1 MHKKTSQNTNKLVS
15 DLSKMKALQRQNKCI
30 ENRHLIRQS
39 MKYHHPTIRDWTR
52 PKNKN
57 MPDIHSYKPFLQKL
71 GTKLDEYTVK
81 TALIKWLVDVYKP
94 TALLTVQLP
103 DQLKTERKDKALDYL
118 RSAMAYFERQLLG
131 RDWKDY
137 HLPFVCF
144 TEKGTSGL
152 WHFHIIFNQG
162 QFEAWHL
169 WLALNNTINKFKWP
183 DYSMHLDIMH
193 ADKSKVVSYCLKEVK
208 VNYHGH
214 FESNCFIFSDELFN
228 FPIGS

>member
-1 MHKKTSQNTNKLVS
+1 MHKKTSQNINKLVS

-30 ENRHLIRQS
+30 ENGHLIHQS

-57 MPDIHSYKPFLQKL
+57 IPDIHSYKPFLQKL

-118 RSAMAYFERQLLG
+118 RPAMAYFERQLLG

-137 HLPFVCF
+137 HLPFICF

-152 WHFHIIFNQG
+152 WHFHIILNQG
-162 QFEAWHL
+162 QFEAW
-169 WLALNNTINKFKWP
+169 ALLQNILTP
-183 DYSMHLDIMH
+183 S
-193 ADKSKVVSYCLKEVK
+193 V
-208 VNYHGH
+208 
-214 FESNCFIFSDELFN
+214 
-228 FPIGS
+228 